1 MTVTS
6 SPSTPRRSDAERAV
20 APALAAGD
28 KVAARRD
35 ELATAAL
42 RTLAERGYANTSLRE
57 IAQNSEFSHGVLHYY
72 FADKTELITHCV
84 RLYKSRC
91 VRRYDDVTA
100 LADTADDVVQRFL
113 DALLVTL
120 HSDSHEQRLWYD
132 MRAQSLFE
140 PSFRDD
146 VAAIDSALTD
156 MVWRILSRYAE
167 LADATVLVDPDTAYA
182 LFDGV
187 FSRSVQAWLGG
198 AEGVEATLEQRVRL
212 LMPRLVAPRMAA
224 QASGAAAAGE

>member
-1 MTVTS
+1 MSVTS
-6 SPSTPRRSDAERAV
+6 SPETSRRPLAERAV
-20 APALAAGD
+20 APALATVD

-42 RTLAERGYANTSLRE
+42 HTLAERGYANTSLRE

-72 FADKTELITHCV
+72 FADKTDLIIHCV

-91 VRRYDDVTA
+91 VRRYDDVSA
-100 LADTADDVVQRFL
+100 LASTAEEVVERFVA
-113 DALLVTL
+113 ALLVTL
-120 HSDSHEQRLWYD
+120 REDTHEQRLWYD

-140 PSFRDD
+140 VEFRDD
-146 VAAIDSALTD
+146 VAAIDAALSD

-167 LADATVLVDPDTAYA
+167 LCGTSVVVDPDTAYA

-187 FSRSVQAWLGG
+187 FCRTVQAYLGG
-198 AEGVEATLEQRVRL
+198 ADGVEETLAQRVRL
-212 LMPRLVAPRMAA
+212 LMPRLLLARPEDGRN
-224 QASGAAAAGE
+224 ST